1 MVNGRDASGRAASE
15 SGRGE
20 TTPLTDD
27 DGRLLIPLETL
38 GVLNWLGE
46 TGLDGVESRVGRVL
60 ADDPTVHAEQVKI
73 DYLGPETA
81 FTRFGVEDR
90 AGARVL
96 LRKPFA
102 GTVLV
107 LFPIKSANKAASLML
122 ERAVDDVE
130 SVVTTE
136 MGRDALTELC
146 NMMANGFVDE
156 WATLFD
162 TPIDTGAPV
171 AVQNPELTM
180 LHRIFSG
187 SDSGLFLTSRLR
199 IAEYDIDAT
208 IFVFPGDEQFVTK
221 ISQVDPGVIGE

>member
-1 MVNGRDASGRAASE
+1 MVTGRDASGRPAGE
-15 SGRGE
+15 NGREE
-20 TTPLTDD
+20 TSLTDD

-46 TGLDGVESRVGRVL
+46 TGLDGVESRLGRVL
-60 ADDPTVHAEQVKI
+60 ADDPTVEAEQVKI
-73 DYLGPETA
+73 DYVGPETA

-107 LFPIKSANKAASLML
+107 LFPVRSANRAASLML

-171 AVQNPELTM
+171 AVQNPELTL
-180 LHRIFSG
+180 LHRIFSV
-187 SDSGLFLTSRLR
+187 SESGLFLTSRLR

-208 IFVFPGDEQFVTK
+208 IFVFPGDEQFVAK
-221 ISQVDPGVIGE
+221 ISQVDPSVIGK